1 MILEKTIFLIRYDMI
16 DMQLQ
21 ATYFYDR
28 KKQFINQASY
38 RFIIVKQITFLIGF
52 KFVNEYIVFFLTIV
66 SVKIPQRPG
75 CTTLKPFVLEHLYR
89 KISLDQVR
97 GYVNKFQKSKKIR
110 CKQILYQKTRNKD
123 DNDTEKY
130 NT

>member
-52 KFVNEYIVFFLTIV
+52 KFVNEYIVFF
-66 SVKIPQRPG
+66 
-75 CTTLKPFVLEHLYR
+75 F
-89 KISLDQVR
+89 
-97 GYVNKFQKSKKIR
+97 
-110 CKQILYQKTRNKD
+110 
-123 DNDTEKY
+123 
-130 NT
+130 

>member
-21 ATYFYDR
+21 VTYFYDR

-52 KFVNEYIVFFLTIV
+52 KFVNEYIVFF
-66 SVKIPQRPG
+66 
-75 CTTLKPFVLEHLYR
+75 F
-89 KISLDQVR
+89 
-97 GYVNKFQKSKKIR
+97 
-110 CKQILYQKTRNKD
+110 
-123 DNDTEKY
+123 
-130 NT
+130 